1 MEVLAKALGAA
12 LAIGIAA
19 IATAIVQ
26 AYVGAAAAGV
36 IAEKPELTGRMIF
49 ILVIPELLVILG
61 FVVAVFILTVL

>member
-1 MEVLAKALGAA
+1 MEILAKAFGAA
-12 LAIGIAA
+12 LSIGLATL
-19 IATAIVQ
+19 ATAWVQ

-49 ILVIPELLVILG
+49 ILVIPELLAILG